1 MKKIRNFM
9 LKDKLILWF
18 VLSVCIP
25 IIFFIIIII
34 SYQNY
39 LINVEI
45 DKYGDRQIAQLS
57 ERLDL
62 FFTQIRSVS
71 RLYFYDDTISQIL
84 ASHQDEDKE
93 QYLNE
98 QLKLLELQKRHNA
111 NMTDTAIEITIITD
125 DNRIYGT
132 GLYNSKVEVE
142 DVYKTVWYD
151 KLKKNP
157 WEVLWIRDSFLN
169 SLHCQESR
177 DYIYNVWVLK
187 NLETFEP
194 QGLLIIGFKEADLR
208 NLYQKYLDKQ
218 DSVIIYGVDGEVV
231 SSVGNDLFREEQMQN
246 IGSEVRDKEGLI
258 RVDKRNYYASVSAI
272 PVPGWK
278 VQMLTSQSKLL
289 EEYNNFRNIIYI
301 VFSLY
306 VLIVIVFSFI
316 ITRNIISPIHNLW
329 ETMDKASKG
338 KLSVRASVKST
349 DEIGHLGRSFNVLLD
364 EIDVLMN
371 NIIQEQE
378 YKRKAEMQSL
388 YAQINPHFIY
398 NTLTSIRYLVYTEN
412 KEQVDYVI
420 KSFVGLLKNSIS
432 DSGELWTV
440 EKEIDLVDKYIEIQQ
455 ISFEEPID
463 VCYDLPEE
471 LKGCQTLKLILQPI
485 VENAIMHGLKAKK
498 GKKWLR
504 VSVEKVDGCVRIQIA
519 DNGIGT
525 DRKLSFES
533 TEIRFDESI
542 GLQNVHS
549 RIELY
554 FGKPYGLEFESR
566 DGEGT
571 MVTAWLPCIE
581 IEAEGDF
588 F

>member
-1 MKKIRNFM
+1 MKKIRNSM

-25 IIFFIIIII
+25 IIFFISIII

-39 LINVEI
+39 LINIEI

-62 FFTQIRSVS
+62 FFTQIRSAS

-84 ASHQDEDKE
+84 ANHQNEDKE

-142 DVYKTVWYD
+142 DVNKTSWYKRLED
-151 KLKKNP
+151 NP
-157 WEVLWIRDSFLN
+157 WAVLWIRDDFLN
-169 SLHCQESR
+169 LLHCQESK

-187 NLETFEP
+187 NLVTYEP
-194 QGLLIIGFKEADLR
+194 QGLLIIGFKEADLS

-218 DSVIIYGVDGEVV
+218 DSVIVYGADGEVV
-231 SSVGNDLFREEQMQN
+231 SAVGNDLFRENQMKNVGRQ
-246 IGSEVRDKEGLI
+246 VRDKEGLI
-258 RVDKRNYYASVSAI
+258 KVDGKNYYASISDI

-306 VLIVIVFSFI
+306 VLIAIIFSFI
-316 ITRNIISPIHNLW
+316 IARNIISPIHNLW
-329 ETMDKASKG
+329 QTMDKASKG
-338 KLSVRASVKST
+338 KLSVRAAVNSN
-349 DEIGHLGRSFNVLLD
+349 DEIGHLACSFNELLD

-371 NIIQEQE
+371 NIIREQE

-398 NTLTSIRYLVYTEN
+398 NTLTSIRYLVYTEE
-412 KEQVDYVI
+412 KERVDYVI
-420 KSFVGLLKNSIS
+420 KSFAGLLKSSIS
-432 DSGELWTV
+432 DSGEMWTI

-455 ISFEEPID
+455 LSFEDPID
-463 VCYDLPEE
+463 VNYDLPDE
-471 LKGCQTLKLILQPI
+471 LKECLTLKLILQPI
-485 VENAIMHGLKAKK
+485 VENAVLHGLKAKK
-498 GKKWLR
+498 GEKCLEVHVQKICG
-504 VSVEKVDGCVRIQIA
+504 SVNIRIM

-525 DRKLSFES
+525 DKKLSFEN
-533 TEIRFDESI
+533 TKIQFDENI
-542 GLQNVHS
+542 GLKNVHS

-566 DGEGT
+566 SGGGT
-571 MVTAWLPCIE
+571 AVTVRLPY
-581 IEAEGDF
+581 IEAEGEF

>member
-9 LKDKLILWF
+9 LKDKLITWF

-25 IIFFIIIII
+25 IILFIVIII

-39 LINVEI
+39 LINIEI
-45 DKYGDRQIAQLS
+45 HKYGDRQIAQLS

-62 FFTQIRSVS
+62 FFTQIRSTS
-71 RLYFYDDTISQIL
+71 RLYFYDDTISDIL
-84 ASHQDEDKE
+84 ANHQNEDKE

-111 NMTDTAIEITIITD
+111 NMTDAALEITIITD
-125 DNRIYGT
+125 DSKIYGT
-132 GLYNSKVEVE
+132 GLYNSQVEAS
-142 DVYKTVWYD
+142 DVYETGWYR
-151 KLKKNP
+151 KLEENP
-157 WEVLWIRDSFLN
+157 WAVLWIRDDFLN
-169 SLHCQESR
+169 RLHCQKSL

-187 NLETFEP
+187 NLETYEP
-194 QGLLIIGFKEADLR
+194 QGLLIIGFKEADFC

-218 DSVIIYGVDGEVV
+218 DSLIVYGTDGEVV
-231 SSVGNDLFREEQMQN
+231 SSVGNDLF
-246 IGSEVRDKEGLI
+246 KEGQMKQIGREVKDDTGMLRI
-258 RVDKRNYYASVSAI
+258 DRKNYYASASGI

-289 EEYNNFRNIIYI
+289 YEYNNFRNIIYI

-306 VLIVIVFSFI
+306 LIIVLVFSFI
-316 ITRNIISPIHNLW
+316 IAKNIISPIHTLW
-329 ETMDKASKG
+329 QTIDKASKG
-338 KLSVRASVKST
+338 KLSVRAVVNSN
-349 DEIGHLGRSFNVLLD
+349 DEIGHLAGSFNELLD

-371 NIIQEQE
+371 NIIREQE

-398 NTLTSIRYLVYTEN
+398 NTLTSIRYLVYTEE
-412 KEQVDYVI
+412 KERVDYVI

-432 DSGELWTV
+432 DSGELWTI
-440 EKEIDLVDKYIEIQQ
+440 EKEMDLLDKYIEIQQ
-455 ISFEEPID
+455 MSFEDAID
-463 VCYDLPEE
+463 VRYEVPDE
-471 LKGCQTLKLILQPI
+471 LKDCRTLKLILQPI
-485 VENAIMHGLKAKK
+485 VENAVMHGLKAKK
-498 GKKWLR
+498 GSKRLR
-504 VSVEKVDGCVRIQIA
+504 ITVEKVAGQVEIRIM

-525 DRKLSFES
+525 AKELTFEDA
-533 TEIRFDESI
+533 EICFDENI
-542 GLQNVHS
+542 GLKNVHS

-554 FGKPYGLEFESR
+554 FGKPYGLTFASR
-566 DGEGT
+566 PAEGT
-571 MVTAWLPCIE
+571 VVTVCLPY